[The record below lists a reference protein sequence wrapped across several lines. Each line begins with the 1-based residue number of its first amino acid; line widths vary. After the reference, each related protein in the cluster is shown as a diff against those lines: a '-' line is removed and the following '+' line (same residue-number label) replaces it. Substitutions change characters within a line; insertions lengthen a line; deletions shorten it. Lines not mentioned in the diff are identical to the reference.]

1 MSQPREERRGV
12 LANVLDELKTIAV
25 RQESI
30 AAKQE
35 ALGLSFAELK
45 SGMMT
50 RAEIESALDRRLS
63 VEAGLGLQKQIDEL
77 KKRPDDTRSQL
88 SLVIAGMA
96 GFIAFIGLLSQH
108 WH

>member
-1 MSQPREERRGV
+1 MLG
-12 LANVLDELKTIAV
+12 NVLDELKTIAV

-63 VEAGLGLQKQIDEL
+63 IESGNALQKQIDEL

-88 SLVIAGMA
+88 SLLVAALAGLV
-96 GFIAFIGLLSQH
+96 AFIGLLSQH

>member
-1 MSQPREERRGV
+1 MLG
-12 LANVLDELKTIAV
+12 NVLDELKTIAV

-45 SGMMT
+45 SGMMSRT
-50 RAEIESALDRRLS
+50 EIESALDRRLS
-63 VEAGLGLQKQIDEL
+63 VEAGIVLQKQIEEL
-77 KKRPDDTRSQL
+77 KHRPDDMRAQL
-88 SLVIAGMA
+88 SSYLAAAAVVIAL
-96 GFIAFIGLLSQH
+96 IALLAQH